1 MISQTTK
8 KGSAFALPM
17 MVERR
22 GFPLLRL
29 KARSSRPLADL
40 IQAGFDHRLLERSTD
55 VLAHADA
62 LSGSNPLL
70 LFIMKSKRR
79 SNDRLLIS
87 WWSVGDSNP

>member
-40 IQAGFDHRLLERSTD
+40 IQAGFDHRLLERSPD

-62 LSGSNPLL
+62 LPGSNPLL
-70 LFIMKSKRR
+70 LFRQIKKHPPFGGCFF
-79 SNDRLLIS
+79 I
-87 WWSVGDSNP
+87 WWSVGDSN